1 MTDFYKN
8 NDNLLRD
15 KLTQHEF
22 VQTPDA
28 WENMSAL
35 LDQHPIVAKRAIGYW
50 WSVPFVTA
58 AALAGVIGL
67 GMHFTPNQ
75 TQAATPNTAIAQQ
88 NTTESVF
95 PIAPKTTKL
104 LTTVTAPIQKSEQLK
119 QPLAETT
126 PFVEAKQS
134 KVVATATAI
143 ASKKTTVKKKAASK
157 KILSTAGASTKS
169 QKNPAILFAAIP
181 STPTDKTQ
189 AVENTSLAT
198 ASTNDSKTPNTNTK
212 RRVKT
217 TRTEIIYQYSTTPL
231 RALQKKRQL
240 MEKQKTIGNFGIG
253 DELNIK
259 KSPLKASIFGG
270 ASAKVY
276 GSTKDFSVMP
286 FAGVSASY
294 RIAKHHGIQ
303 TGVQYKSMGNVTQN
317 SSKPLDTGTGTYSN
331 TATIKRIDLLEIPLV
346 YQFHPHPKYNIQTGV
361 KGAWLM
367 NTETTS
373 PELNNLSNTELGIS
387 DFDFS
392 LLLGMEYCFNDH
404 WSVGVQY
411 SLGLINLTKGAADMH
426 QEEVKATMDAG
437 NDPQYNIQSLDK
449 NGELIVPVS
458 TDNVQNQSMK
468 VPNQL
473 RNNDVQLLLKYTF

>member
-1 MTDFYKN
+1 MTDFYKK

-22 VQTPDA
+22 AQTPNA

-35 LDQHPIVAKRAIGYW
+35 LDQHPVVAKRAVGYW

-67 GMHFTPNQ
+67 GVYFAPNQ
-75 TQAATPNTAIAQQ
+75 TRAAASNNIIAQQ
-88 NTTESVF
+88 TATESVTLQ
-95 PIAPKTTKL
+95 APKVAKQFTQSSAPSQELKDPIVEIKQNKAAA
-104 LTTVTAPIQKSEQLK
+104 TTVTA
-119 QPLAETT
+119 
-126 PFVEAKQS
+126 
-134 KVVATATAI
+134 
-143 ASKKTTVKKKAASK
+143 KKATVKKKEVVKGSLLTAEGSK
-157 KILSTAGASTKS
+157 KDS
-169 QKNPAILFAAIP
+169 KNPAILSVSNV
-181 STPTDKTQ
+181 STPIATTQ
-189 AVENTSLAT
+189 AVENTNLAT
-198 ASTNDSKTPNTNTK
+198 TSSTDNKKEQDLTPTK

-217 TRTEIIYQYSTTPL
+217 TRTQIIYQYSTTPL
-231 RALQKKRQL
+231 RALQEKRRL
-240 MEKQKTIGNFGIG
+240 MEKQNTIGNFGIG
-253 DELNIK
+253 DELSTK
-259 KSPLKASIFGG
+259 KSPLKASVFGG

-303 TGVQYKSMGNVTQN
+303 AGVQYKSIGNVTQN
-317 SSKPLDTGTGTYSN
+317 SNAQLEPNNRYGN
-331 TATIKRIDLLEIPLV
+331 TATIKRIDLLEVPLV

-367 NTETTS
+367 NTETTD
-373 PELNNLSNTELGIS
+373 PELNNLTNKEMGIS

-404 WSVGVQY
+404 WAVGVQY
-411 SLGLINLTKGAADMH
+411 SLGLINLTKDASDMH
-426 QEEVKATMDAG
+426 QEEIQATIDAG
-437 NDPQYNIQSLDK
+437 NDPQYNIQSLD
-449 NGELIVPVS
+449 NSGELVVPVS
-458 TDNVQNQSMK
+458 TDNIQTQSMK
-468 VPNQL
+468 VPNQF

>member
-22 VQTPDA
+22 AQTPNA

-35 LDQHPIVAKRAIGYW
+35 LDQHPVVAKRAAGYW

-67 GMHFTPNQ
+67 GMHFAPNQ
-75 TQAATPNTAIAQQ
+75 TQAMTTNGAITQQ
-88 NTTESVF
+88 NPTESAL
-95 PIAPKTTKL
+95 PQAPKVSKQ
-104 LTTVTAPIQKSEQLK
+104 LTALAAPIQELK
-119 QPLAETT
+119 QLEQPL
-126 PFVEAKQS
+126 VEAKQN
-134 KVVATATAI
+134 KIAATAI
-143 ASKKTTVKKKAASK
+143 ASKKTTVKKKATTK
-157 KILSTAGASTKS
+157 QTLLTAGSSTTN
-169 QKNPAILFAAIP
+169 QKNPAILSVVNVSA
-181 STPTDKTQ
+181 PTNKTQ
-189 AVENTSLAT
+189 EVENTSIT
-198 ASTNDSKTPNTNTK
+198 TNLTSLTKNKKTLNTK

-231 RALQKKRQL
+231 RALQEKRRL
-240 MEKQKTIGNFGIG
+240 MEKQKTIGTFGIG

-259 KSPLKASIFGG
+259 KSPLKVSIFGG
-270 ASAKVY
+270 ASAKLY
-276 GSTKDFSVMP
+276 RSTKDFSVMP

-294 RIAKHHGIQ
+294 RIAKHHGIR
-303 TGVQYKSMGNVTQN
+303 TGVQYKSMGNLTQN
-317 SSKPLDTGTGTYSN
+317 SSLQLDSGTGIYSN

-367 NTETTS
+367 NTETTN
-373 PELNNLSNTELGIS
+373 PELNNLSNAEMGIS

-404 WSVGVQY
+404 WAVGVQY
-411 SLGLINLTKGAADMH
+411 SLGLINLTKGAADLH
-426 QEEVKATMDAG
+426 QEEVQATMDAEI
-437 NDPQYNIQSLDK
+437 DPQYNIQSLDD
-449 NGELIVPVS
+449 NGELMVPVS
-458 TDNVQNQSMK
+458 TGNVQNQSLK

>member
-22 VQTPDA
+22 AQTPNA

-35 LDQHPIVAKRAIGYW
+35 LDQHPVVAKRAAGYW

-75 TQAATPNTAIAQQ
+75 TQAMTTNSAIAQQ
-88 NTTESVF
+88 IPTESVL
-95 PIAPKTTKL
+95 PEAPKVSKQF
-104 LTTVTAPIQKSEQLK
+104 TALATPIQESKQLE
-119 QPLAETT
+119 QPL
-126 PFVEAKQS
+126 VEVKQN
-134 KVVATATAI
+134 KVAATAI
-143 ASKKTTVKKKAASK
+143 VSKKTTVKKKATPKQTLLTVGS
-157 KILSTAGASTKS
+157 STKN
-169 QKNPAILFAAIP
+169 QKNPAILSVVNVSA
-181 STPTDKTQ
+181 PTNKTQ
-189 AVENTSLAT
+189 EVENTAITT
-198 ASTNDSKTPNTNTK
+198 ALTKNKKAQNTK

-231 RALQKKRQL
+231 RALQEKRKL

-317 SSKPLDTGTGTYSN
+317 SSLQLDAGTGTYSN

-367 NTETTS
+367 NTETTN
-373 PELNNLSNTELGIS
+373 PELNNLSNAEMGIS

-404 WSVGVQY
+404 WAIGVQY
-411 SLGLINLTKGAADMH
+411 SLGLINLTKGASDIH
-426 QEEVKATMDAG
+426 QEEIEATMNAG
-437 NDPQYNIQSLDK
+437 NDPQYNIQSLDN
-449 NGELIVPVS
+449 NGELVIPVS
-458 TDNVQNQSMK
+458 TENVQNQSIK

>member
-22 VQTPDA
+22 VQTPNA

-35 LDQHPIVAKRAIGYW
+35 LDQHPVVAKRAVGYW

-58 AALAGVIGL
+58 AALAGVIGM
-67 GMHFTPNQ
+67 GMYLAPNQ
-75 TQAATPNTAIAQQ
+75 TQAATQNKAMAQQ
-88 NTTESVF
+88 RATESVI
-95 PIAPKTTKL
+95 PQAPKVSKQF
-104 LTTVTAPIQKSEQLK
+104 TAV
-119 QPLAETT
+119 TT
-126 PFVEAKQS
+126 PTQELKEPLVDAKEK
-134 KVVATATAI
+134 KVALAAIVA
-143 ASKKTTVKKKAASK
+143 KKTTVKKKAAAK
-157 KILSTAGASTKS
+157 KIQTTTEDSKEN
-169 QKNPAILFAAIP
+169 QKNTNILSVANV
-181 STPTDKTQ
+181 STPTVETQ
-189 AVENTSLAT
+189 ETENKGLTTVLT
-198 ASTNDSKTPNTNTK
+198 KDTKEQNTTK

-231 RALQKKRQL
+231 RALQEKRKL
-240 MEKQKTIGNFGIG
+240 MEKQNAIGNFGIG
-253 DELNIK
+253 DELNTK

-286 FAGVSASY
+286 FVGVSTSY
-294 RIAKHHGIQ
+294 RLAKHHGIQ
-303 TGVQYKSMGNVTQN
+303 TGVQYKSMGNATQN
-317 SSKPLDTGTGTYSN
+317 SKVPSDLGTGIYSN
-331 TATIKRIDLLEIPLV
+331 TAMIKRIDLLEIPLV

-367 NTETTS
+367 NTETTN
-373 PELNNLSNTELGIS
+373 PELNNLSNAELGIS

-404 WSVGVQY
+404 WAVGVQY
-411 SLGLINLTKGAADMH
+411 SLGLVNLTKGATDMH
-426 QEEVKATMDAG
+426 QEEVQMEKDAG
-437 NDPQYNIQSLDK
+437 NDPQYNIQSLDN
-449 NGELIVPVS
+449 NGELVVPVS
-458 TDNVQNQSMK
+458 TNNIANQSMK

-473 RNNDVQLLLKYTF
+473 RNNDVQLLLKYSF

>member
-22 VQTPDA
+22 AQTPNA

-35 LDQHPIVAKRAIGYW
+35 LDQHPVVPKRAIGYW

-58 AALAGVIGL
+58 AALAGVIGF
-67 GMHFTPNQ
+67 GMYVTPNQ
-75 TQAATPNTAIAQQ
+75 TQVATPNNTIALQTAK
-88 NTTESVF
+88 ESVI
-95 PIAPKTTKL
+95 PEAPKVSKQFTAL
-104 LTTVTAPIQKSEQLK
+104 TAPTQELK
-119 QPLAETT
+119 QPL
-126 PFVEAKQS
+126 VDVKQN
-134 KVVATATAI
+134 KLAVAAVAP
-143 ASKKTTVKKKAASK
+143 KKAVVKKKTIAK
-157 KILSTAGASTKS
+157 KTAFTAENAKKD
-169 QKNPAILFAAIP
+169 QKEPIVNAVVNV
-181 STPTDKTQ
+181 STPTVINTQ
-189 AVENTSLAT
+189 EEENTALAKT
-198 ASTNDSKTPNTNTK
+198 SVKDNNTTNLK

-231 RALQKKRQL
+231 RALQEKRKL
-240 MEKQKTIGNFGIG
+240 MEKQNTIGNFGIG
-253 DELNIK
+253 EELNTK

-286 FAGVSASY
+286 FAGASASY

-303 TGVQYKSMGNVTQN
+303 AGVQYKSMGNLNQN
-317 SSKPLDTGTGTYSN
+317 SNLQQEPGATGNYSN
-331 TATIKRIDLLEIPLV
+331 TAAIKRIDLLEIPLV

-367 NTETTS
+367 NTETTNV
-373 PELNNLSNTELGIS
+373 ELNNLSNAEMGIS

-404 WSVGVQY
+404 WAVGVQY
-411 SLGLINLTKGAADMH
+411 SLGLVNLTKGASDMH
-426 QEEVKATMDAG
+426 DEEIQATRDAG
-437 NDPQYNIQSLDK
+437 NDPQYNIQSLDN

-458 TDNVQNQSMK
+458 TESTANQSMK
-468 VPNQL
+468 VPDQL

>member
-22 VQTPDA
+22 AQTPNA

-35 LDQHPIVAKRAIGYW
+35 LDQHPVVAKRGAGYW

-58 AALAGVIGL
+58 AALAGVIGM
-67 GMHFTPNQ
+67 GMYLAPNQ
-75 TQAATPNTAIAQQ
+75 TQAATQNKVMAQQ
-88 NTTESVF
+88 RATESVI
-95 PIAPKTTKL
+95 PQAPKVSKQF
-104 LTTVTAPIQKSEQLK
+104 TAV
-119 QPLAETT
+119 TT
-126 PFVEAKQS
+126 PTQEPKEPLVDVKEKEIALAA
-134 KVVATATAI
+134 VVA
-143 ASKKTTVKKKAASK
+143 KKTTVKKKATAKKIQPTTEGSK
-157 KILSTAGASTKS
+157 KNQNNTDLFSVANASAPTVETQETENKALSTALTEDTKE
-169 QKNPAILFAAIP
+169 Q
-181 STPTDKTQ
+181 
-189 AVENTSLAT
+189 NT
-198 ASTNDSKTPNTNTK
+198 TK

-231 RALQKKRQL
+231 RALQEKRRL
-240 MEKQKTIGNFGIG
+240 MEKQNTIGNFGIG
-253 DELNIK
+253 DELNTK
-259 KSPLKASIFGG
+259 KSPLKASVFGG

-303 TGVQYKSMGNVTQN
+303 TGVQYKSMGNVNQN
-317 SSKPLDTGTGTYSN
+317 SNLQLEPSTRYSN

-367 NTETTS
+367 NTETTD
-373 PELNNLSNTELGIS
+373 PELNNLTNKEMGIS

-404 WSVGVQY
+404 WAVGVQY
-411 SLGLINLTKGAADMH
+411 SLGLVNLTKEASNMH
-426 QEEVKATMDAG
+426 QEEVQATIDTGA
-437 NDPQYNIQSLDK
+437 DPLYNIQSLDN
-449 NGELIVPVS
+449 NGELVVPVS
-458 TDNVQNQSMK
+458 SDNIANQSMK
-468 VPNQL
+468 VPDQL

>member
-1 MTDFYKN
+1 MTDFYKK

-22 VQTPDA
+22 AQTPNA

-35 LDQHPIVAKRAIGYW
+35 LDQHPVVAKRAVGYW

-67 GMHFTPNQ
+67 GVYLAPNQ
-75 TQAATPNTAIAQQ
+75 TQNAISNNTIAQRTATQSVALQAPKVSKQFTEVATPTPELKEPVVDLKQKEELAKVISSKKAVLKKK
-88 NTTESVF
+88 T
-95 PIAPKTTKL
+95 APKKMH
-104 LTTVTAPIQKSEQLK
+104 LTTGD
-119 QPLAETT
+119 
-126 PFVEAKQS
+126 AKQD
-134 KVVATATAI
+134 
-143 ASKKTTVKKKAASK
+143 
-157 KILSTAGASTKS
+157 
-169 QKNPAILFAAIP
+169 QKNPTVLSVANT
-181 STPTDKTQ
+181 STPSATTQ
-189 AVENTSLAT
+189 EIENTTLAT
-198 ASTNDSKTPNTNTK
+198 APSENEKAKTVTTNK

-231 RALQKKRQL
+231 RALQEKRKL
-240 MEKQKTIGNFGIG
+240 MEKQNTIGNFGIG
-253 DELNIK
+253 DELNTK

-276 GSTKDFSVMP
+276 GATKDFSVMP

-294 RIAKHHGIQ
+294 RLAKHHGIQ
-303 TGVQYKSMGNVTQN
+303 AGVQYKSMGNLTQN
-317 SSKPLDTGTGTYSN
+317 SNTEANPLGINYSN
-331 TATIKRIDLLEIPLV
+331 TANIKRIDLLEIPLV
-346 YQFHPHPKYNIQTGV
+346 YQFHPHPKYNIQAGV

-367 NTETTS
+367 NTETTN
-373 PELNNLSNTELGIS
+373 PELNHLSNAEMGIS

-404 WSVGVQY
+404 WAVGVQY
-411 SLGLINLTKGAADMH
+411 SLGLIDLTKGASTMH
-426 QEEVKATMDAG
+426 QEEVQATIDAG
-437 NDPQYNIQSLDK
+437 NDPNYNIQSLDQ
-449 NGELIVPVS
+449 NGELLVPVS
-458 TDNVQNQSMK
+458 TESTPNQSMK

>member
-1 MTDFYKN
+1 MTDFYKK

-22 VQTPDA
+22 EQTPNA

-35 LDQHPIVAKRAIGYW
+35 LDQHPVVAKRAVGYW

-67 GMHFTPNQ
+67 GMYFTPNQ
-75 TQAATPNTAIAQQ
+75 RQAALSNGVLAEQTA
-88 NTTESVF
+88 TEAVLPQAPKVSKQLAALST
-95 PIAPKTTKL
+95 PIAELKEPLVAEKQTKAAVTT
-104 LTTVTAPIQKSEQLK
+104 
-119 QPLAETT
+119 
-126 PFVEAKQS
+126 
-134 KVVATATAI
+134 I
-143 ASKKTTVKKKAASK
+143 AARTTTVKKKAAAKQTRLTEGGSNK
-157 KILSTAGASTKS
+157 NST
-169 QKNPAILFAAIP
+169 NPAMRSVGHAAP
-181 STPTDKTQ
+181 VPTPI
-189 AVENTSLAT
+189 ANTKEVKNTTVAT
-198 ASTNDSKTPNTNTK
+198 ASSQNNNVQGTK

-240 MEKQKTIGNFGIG
+240 MEKQNTIGSFGIG
-253 DELNIK
+253 DGDLLNTK
-259 KSPLKASIFGG
+259 KSPLKASVFGG

-286 FAGVSASY
+286 FAGASASY

-303 TGVQYKSMGNVTQN
+303 TGVQYKSIGNLTQN
-317 SSKPLDTGTGTYSN
+317 SAAQADPGTTLNSSTG
-331 TATIKRIDLLEIPLV
+331 TIKRIDFLEVPLV
-346 YQFHPHPKYNIQTGV
+346 YQFHPHPKYNLQTGV

-367 NTETTS
+367 HTETS
-373 PELNNLSNTELGIS
+373 NPELNNLSNAEMGIS

-392 LLLGMEYCFNDH
+392 LLLGMEYYFNDN

-411 SLGLINLTKGAADMH
+411 SLGLVNLTQASSDLH
-426 QEEVKATMDAG
+426 EEEVQATRDAG
-437 NDPQYNIQSLDK
+437 VDPLYNIQSLDN
-449 NGELIVPVS
+449 NGELIVPVNRES
-458 TDNVQNQSMK
+458 TSNQSIK

-473 RNNDVQLLLKYTF
+473 HNNDVQLLLKYTF